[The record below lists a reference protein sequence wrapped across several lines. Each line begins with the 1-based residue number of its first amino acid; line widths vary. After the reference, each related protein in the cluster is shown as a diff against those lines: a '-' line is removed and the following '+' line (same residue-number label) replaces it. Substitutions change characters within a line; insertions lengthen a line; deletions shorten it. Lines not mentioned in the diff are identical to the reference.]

1 VTSAAS
7 DDDIPTG
14 ATVDLRLT
22 RRLLHYVRPHAG
34 LVAAALGC
42 LIVVA
47 LIQLAGP
54 LLTRY
59 VIDTVLPARDGEAVV
74 RVALLFAAAM
84 VVDFCCDAGQ
94 TVWTGRLGQRV
105 MHDLRGEL
113 FTHLQ
118 RLPIT
123 FFERQPVGRLV
134 TRVTGDVEALNEL
147 FTSGV
152 VAGFGDLFTLGAI
165 AVVLW
170 LIDWRLALAAFAVVP
185 LVVLVSIL
193 FQRRVRGA
201 YREIRQRV
209 ARIASFLS
217 ERLGGIRLVQLFGQ
231 EGREQ
236 SRFELLNR
244 SHLEAQLRS
253 ITIYALYFPV
263 IEFLTTL
270 ALASLIVSSASRVG
284 VGALSVGTVA
294 AFLQLVRRFFQPLQ
308 DLSEKYNILQAAFAA
323 AERIFGL
330 LDTPVDASAS
340 SLAGARPIGR
350 GAGGLTVTFEHVW
363 HHYGAAPAQGEPSW
377 SLRDVSFTVGPGE
390 TLALVGHTGAG
401 KTTIAS
407 LLLRF
412 YEPQR
417 GRILVDGV
425 DIRALSVDAL
435 RARIGT
441 VQQDLFFFA
450 GDVADNIRLSSPLDD
465 EAVLAAAR
473 QVGADEVINALPGGL
488 RHPLGERGATVSV
501 GERQLLALARAF
513 AADPALLLLDEATSS
528 VDSAREAALQ
538 RALATVMSGRTTIA
552 IAHRLSTIVSAD
564 QILVLHH
571 GQVVERGRHRE
582 LLSQGGRYARLFEL
596 QLGGG
601 AGGGVSGMNAAAL
614 AGVQ

>member
-1 VTSAAS
+1 
-7 DDDIPTG
+7 
-14 ATVDLRLT
+14 
-22 RRLLHYVRPHAG
+22 
-34 LVAAALGC
+34 
-42 LIVVA
+42 
-47 LIQLAGP
+47 
-54 LLTRY
+54 
-59 VIDTVLPARDGEAVV
+59 
-74 RVALLFAAAM
+74 
-84 VVDFCCDAGQ
+84 
-94 TVWTGRLGQRV
+94 
-105 MHDLRGEL
+105 
-113 FTHLQ
+113 
-118 RLPIT
+118 
-123 FFERQPVGRLV
+123 
-134 TRVTGDVEALNEL
+134 
-147 FTSGV
+147 
-152 VAGFGDLFTLGAI
+152 
-165 AVVLW
+165 
-170 LIDWRLALAAFAVVP
+170 
-185 LVVLVSIL
+185 
-193 FQRRVRGA
+193 
-201 YREIRQRV
+201 
-209 ARIASFLS
+209 
-217 ERLGGIRLVQLFGQ
+217 
-231 EGREQ
+231 
-236 SRFELLNR
+236 
-244 SHLEAQLRS
+244 
-253 ITIYALYFPV
+253 
-263 IEFLTTL
+263 
-270 ALASLIVSSASRVG
+270 
-284 VGALSVGTVA
+284 VA

-340 SLAGARPIGR
+340 SLAGARPVGR

-363 HHYGAAPAQGEPSW
+363 HHYGVAPAQGEPSW

-450 GDVADNIRLSSPLDD
+450 GDVADNIRLSTPLDD
-465 EAVLAAAR
+465 AAVLAAAR
-473 QVGADEVINALPGGL
+473 QVGADDVINALPGGL